1 MTGAANAGTY
11 LGYCRTLLEF
21 FVGEVVVNFGFFF
34 RQIGVFDLEKP
45 QKKTMELTDEDW
57 ASEAWRQKSYP
68 VHQQTQTISLIFDKD
83 FRHSNPTVHSRFE
96 QFQKAFAPLMQSV
109 ADYFSQMPV
118 AQENEQTHREG
129 YFVRLIIVKLRDEGI
144 VHPHGEEDFR

>member
-11 LGYCRTLLEF
+11 PGYCRTLLEF
-21 FVGEVVVNFGFFF
+21 FIGEVVVNFEIFF
-34 RQIGVFDLEKP
+34 RQIGEFDLEEP

-96 QFQKAFAPLMQSV
+96 QFQESGAAMASDGIPMESV
-109 ADYFSQMPV
+109 APRGARQLTIRIGP
-118 AQENEQTHREG
+118 A
-129 YFVRLIIVKLRDEGI
+129 IVISTKSDFKLK
-144 VHPHGEEDFR
+144 